1 LSPLEQV
8 SDVSAPDHP
17 ARAAALGELH
27 ARPAPRVDPAGHV
40 TRLVFAADEGAQ
52 EPAVRC
58 IDLICQLLGAPSP
71 APHARYHA
79 ISIEGRHLRWEQ
91 HTEFV
96 TYTFVSAGDGRSEA
110 LWERLA
116 SDPAIRAG
124 QGLLVARIAIAF
136 TGAPAGALA
145 AAWPDDD
152 ACCASLVAG
161 GRARLS
167 TDFRADPGG
176 FVRFRV
182 LHEGLSAEETGA
194 LAQRV
199 LELETYRMIALMSLP
214 LARRTGALVQT
225 LESELAG
232 ITKRIEEQAA
242 HASSEPLFLDLTR
255 LAARVEAELASA
267 SFRFSA
273 ALAYGAIVED
283 RVRAL
288 DERPAGALPALGA
301 FLMTRLTPAMRT
313 CASMQKAL
321 SDLALRC
328 ARAADLIR
336 TRIDLEL
343 ARQNNGLLE
352 ALNQRTR
359 LQTRMQQ
366 TVEGLSVAAIS
377 YYVLGLAAY
386 GLKGAKDA
394 GFYPFDVGISTAA
407 LVPVV
412 LLGVWWAVRRV
423 RSLHSEGR

>member
-1 LSPLEQV
+1 MTGAAEMNAPLGEQE
-8 SDVSAPDHP
+8 HP

-40 TRLVFAADEGAQ
+40 TRLVYALDEGRPRAA
-52 EPAVRC
+52 PRR
-58 IDLICQLLGAPSP
+58 IDLICRMAGVEPPSP
-71 APHARYHA
+71 QARYH
-79 ISIEGRHLRWEQ
+79 SIIIDGRELRWER

-96 TYTFVSAGDGRSEA
+96 SYTFVSAADGRSEA
-110 LWERLA
+110 IWRQLTQEPHVQA
-116 SDPAIRAG
+116 VAG
-124 QGLLVARIAIAF
+124 PLVARIAIAVMPVSQDDVVAE
-136 TGAPAGALA
+136 G
-145 AAWPDDD
+145 PDV
-152 ACCASLVAG
+152 CASVVMG
-161 GRARLS
+161 GRARVS
-167 TDFRADPGG
+167 TDFRADFHG

-182 LHEGLSAEETGA
+182 AHADMSPDQIGTLC
-194 LAQRV
+194 QRI
-199 LELETYRMIALMSLP
+199 LEIETYRMIALTSLP
-214 LARRTGALVQT
+214 LARQTGTLVQQ
-225 LESELAG
+225 LEAELG
-232 ITKRIEEQAA
+232 EVTKRIEGHQPQG
-242 HASSEPLFLDLTR
+242 SSEPIFLDLSK

-283 RVRAL
+283 RVRSL
-288 DERPAGALPALGA
+288 EERAVGDRPTVGA

-321 SDLALRC
+321 ADLASRC

-343 ARQNNGLLE
+343 ARQNNALLE

-359 LQTRMQQ
+359 IQTRMQQ

-386 GLKGAKDA
+386 PIKGAKDA
-394 GFYPFDVGISTAA
+394 GYWPFDVGITLAF

-412 LLGVWWAVRRV
+412 ILGIFLAVRRV
-423 RSLHSEGR
+423 RRLHSDSP